1 MLEHSPVYPLSIWP
15 LVLLKECG
23 CALHSA
29 LLVPVLGQ
37 KLKTRRTDGS
47 PQSVRF
53 SFCISV
59 SVGSKDQAKPVA
71 VVSVAAPSGH
81 NLG

>member
-1 MLEHSPVYPLSIWP
+1 MHCIQSV
-15 LVLLKECG
+15 
-23 CALHSA
+23 
-29 LLVPVLGQ
+29 LVPVLGQ

-53 SFCISV
+53 SFCV